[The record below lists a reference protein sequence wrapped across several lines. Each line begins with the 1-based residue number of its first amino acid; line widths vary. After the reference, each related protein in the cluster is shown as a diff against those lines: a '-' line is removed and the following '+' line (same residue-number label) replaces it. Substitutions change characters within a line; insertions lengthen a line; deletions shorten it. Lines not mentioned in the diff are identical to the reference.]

1 MEFIDLTEK
10 KCFLI
15 RCSDWS
21 TIAEAITAE
30 EACTV
35 SLSKMLS
42 IKGKSLRLS
51 SVIISEELKADIY
64 SEDYA
69 YSKIKIIFDL
79 YHRDAS
85 REETPAPAVSSPSPQ
100 LISNTG
106 E

>member
-64 SEDYA
+64 SEDY
-69 YSKIKIIFDL
+69 D
-79 YHRDAS
+79 
-85 REETPAPAVSSPSPQ
+85 EEEAVSYHSVSRM
-100 LISNTG
+100 LANAG
-106 E
+106 EHELSANIKQVFGA